1 MPSASDLNK
10 ATVEKFFMEA
20 VGAGNRDLF
29 AAPPSPS
36 YKDTGEASS
45 MAANQQWVTGLH
57 KQFPGLSMSIEEI
70 LAENDLVALRWRM
83 DVPASGGQPAGYF
96 TATNIISLIGGQALT
111 NWQTPAPPAFTP
123 LPPAAPS

>member
-1 MPSASDLNK
+1 MSATSDQNK

-20 VGAGNRDLF
+20 VGAGDLQLF
-29 AAPPSPS
+29 AALLSPS
-36 YKDTGEASS
+36 YQYNGEASS
-45 MAANQQWVTGLH
+45 VQANQQWVTGLH
-57 KQFPGLSMSIEEI
+57 QQFPGLSMSIEQI

-83 DVPASGGQPAGYF
+83 DVPAAGGQPAGYF

-123 LPPAAPS
+123 LSPAAPS